1 MTLEA
6 NIFANVLTIEELEAK
21 FKATAAGVFSFFLE
35 GSCIDMEPQI
45 PQ

>member
-6 NIFANVLTIEELEAK
+6 NIFENVLTIEELEAK

-35 GSCIDMEPQI
+35 SCCIDSQPQV